1 MSLSSSA
8 VDQCRYRLG
17 TPARLIAVRPALVFP
32 VDAIR
37 VGSTLTAAAPASKN
51 SQLSNLTNVIVD
63 APVIDM
69 DVGARSHE
77 LFRKWPTRQ
86 MATAAR
92 FAPQWSAASRGRL
105 GSRCRCCSGNPLRLG
120 LLSYPVG
127 DLPAPGAYGF
137 RTGCQYLRPYQ
148 GVSGRIAQLL
158 DFVGSIRPWLTPQDR
173 AAPHSRTHAGL
184 QAEAAARLSMPSR

>member
-77 LFRKWPTRQ
+77 LPKVADAPDGDGCAIR
-86 MATAAR
+86 AAAVR
-92 FAPQWSAASRGRL
+92 AWRGRL
-105 GSRCRCCSGNPLRLG
+105 GSRCRCCSGHP
-120 LLSYPVG
+120 PE
-127 DLPAPGAYGF
+127 P
-137 RTGCQYLRPYQ
+137 
-148 GVSGRIAQLL
+148 
-158 DFVGSIRPWLTPQDR
+158 R
-173 AAPHSRTHAGL
+173 AAVVPGRGAGRLQARTASGPAANVSDRIRAYSAALRFRWKHSTVADLLKIGKHRHSRTHAGL
-184 QAEAAARLSMPSR
+184 QAQAAARLSMPSR